1 VPFALPVEQYH
12 CFFVNFAVQFWMIM
26 DTLYQKQQT
35 MLVSTTLSFK
45 RYMFDKFPWNSRMAG
60 IVGPRG
66 IGKTTMLMQYI
77 KEANDKNMLYVSAD
91 DIYFSSHRLTDL
103 ADEFFRNGGKQIFI
117 DEIHKYRDWSVE
129 LKNIYD
135 FYPKLKVVFTG
146 SSILDIRKGIADLS
160 RRALMFTMQGF
171 SFREYLLFYHN
182 INVPVH
188 SFEDI
193 IGQNVSLSEK
203 IEHPLPLFKE
213 YLQTGY
219 YPIATEDN
227 FTMRL
232 GQIIN
237 LTLELDIPQFANLSV
252 ATARKLKRLLFVMS
266 ESVPFK
272 PNFSS
277 IASKLGISRNSL
289 EEYLTFMEDAGLIA
303 RLRDQT
309 SGIISLGKVDKAY
322 LDNTN
327 LVYYLSGKEPNIGN
341 VRETF
346 FLNQTRVNNTVASS
360 SVADFK
366 IEKYTFEV
374 GGKDKTQEQIKNTQ
388 NAFIVKDNIEYGY
401 KNVVPLWA
409 FGLNY

>member
-1 VPFALPVEQYH
+1 
-12 CFFVNFAVQFWMIM
+12 MIM
-26 DTLYQKQQT
+26 DTLHQKQQT

-45 RYMFDKFPWNSRMAG
+45 RYMFDKLPWNSRMVG
-60 IVGPRG
+60 IIGPRG
-66 IGKTTMLMQYI
+66 VGKTTMLLQYI
-77 KEANDKNMLYVSAD
+77 KEKNDKNLLYVSAD
-91 DIYFSSHRLTDL
+91 DIYFSSHRLSDL
-103 ADEFFRNGGKQIFI
+103 ADEFFRSGGKQIFI

-160 RRALMFTMQGF
+160 RRALMFSMQGF
-171 SFREYLLFYHN
+171 SFREYLLFYHS

-193 IGQNVSLSEK
+193 IGQNVSLLDE

-237 LTLELDIPQFANLSV
+237 LTLEVDIPQFANLSV
-252 ATARKLKRLLFVMS
+252 ATARKLKRLLLVMA

-277 IASKLGISRNSL
+277 IASKLEISRNSL

-309 SGIISLGKVDKAY
+309 SGIISLGKIDKAY

-327 LVYYLSGKEPNIGN
+327 LVYYLSEKEPSIGN

>member
-1 VPFALPVEQYH
+1 
-12 CFFVNFAVQFWMIM
+12 MIM

-35 MLVSTTLSFK
+35 MLASTTLSFK

-60 IVGPRG
+60 VVGPRG
-66 IGKTTMLMQYI
+66 IGKTTMLLQYI
-77 KEANDKNMLYVSAD
+77 KEKNDKNLLYVSAD

-160 RRALMFTMQGF
+160 RRTLMFSMQGF
-171 SFREYLLFYHN
+171 SFREYLLFYHS
-182 INVPVH
+182 INVSVH

-193 IGQNVSLSEK
+193 IGQNVSLLNK
-203 IEHPLPLFKE
+203 IEHPLSLFKE

-237 LTLELDIPQFANLSV
+237 LTLEVDIPQFANLSV
-252 ATARKLKRLLFVMS
+252 ATARKLKRLLLVMA

-289 EEYLTFMEDAGLIA
+289 EEYLTLMEDAGLIA

-327 LVYYLSGKEPNIGN
+327 LVYYLSEKEPSIGN

-346 FLNQTRVNNTVASS
+346 FLNQTRVNNIVASS

-374 GGKDKTQEQIKNTQ
+374 GGKDKTQEQVKNTQ